1 MKLLRFGPAGS
12 EKPGLLDAAGRV
24 RDLSGEVGDITP
36 ASLSPA
42 LLARLAAL
50 DPAAL
55 PRVDGAVRLG
65 PPVGG
70 VGKIIC
76 IGLNYRD
83 HAEEAGMPVPGEPLL
98 FMKSPTAIIGP
109 DDPVVLPAGAQKG
122 DWEVELAIVIG
133 RKARLVARGQA
144 GEYIAGYSIMNDVSE
159 RAFQLEHGG
168 QWVKGK
174 SFDSF
179 APFGP
184 WLVTGDEIG
193 DPQSLDLWLD
203 VNGTRR
209 QTGNTATMI
218 FDVFEIVS
226 YVSRFM
232 TLLPGDVISTGTP
245 PGVGMGHKPPLFL
258 KAGDVMRLGITG
270 LGEQRQEVAM
280 ETARGDRK

>member
-12 EKPGLLDAAGRV
+12 EKPDLLDAAGRV

>member
-12 EKPGLLDAAGRV
+12 EKPGLLDAAGSL
-24 RDLSGEVGDITP
+24 RDLSGVVSDITP
-36 ASLSPA
+36 DSLSPV

-50 DPAAL
+50 DPAGL
-55 PRVDGAVRLG
+55 PLVEGAVRLG

-70 VGKIIC
+70 VGKIVC

-83 HAEEAGMPVPGEPLL
+83 HAKEAGMPVPGEPLL

-133 RKARLVARGQA
+133 RKARLVSRGQA
-144 GEYIAGYSIMNDVSE
+144 AEYIAGYSIMNDVSE

-203 VNGTRR
+203 VNEIRR

-245 PGVGMGHKPPLFL
+245 PGVGMGHKPPIFL

-270 LGEQRQEVAM
+270 LGEQRQKVEMV
-280 ETARGDRK
+280 